1 MLSPCRPITSTCRW
15 KGTVLW
21 KLLSTNLTLFT
32 FFIASSPPV
41 PLHSKLLKQHL
52 WIWSCLGV
60 AVHFYRVLHLFP
72 GALPQ
77 LWKSEEKR
85 MEVGTHPTV
94 RLHQIILEG
103 FHPQTVLCPGRRIYV
118 ISIEKKHSTE
128 KLESRNT
135 YVKDSTLIT
144 LVNRRKTPA

>member
-1 MLSPCRPITSTCRW
+1 MLAPCRTITSTWRW

-32 FFIASSPPV
+32 FFIAPSPPV

-52 WIWSCLGV
+52 WILSRLGV
-60 AVHFYRVLHLFP
+60 VVHFYRVLHLFP

-77 LWKSEEKR
+77 LCKSEEKR
-85 MEVGTHPTV
+85 MKLGTHPNV
-94 RLHQIILEG
+94 CLHQIILEG

-128 KLESRNT
+128 KLESRKSILHKRFHIHN
-135 YVKDSTLIT
+135 
-144 LVNRRKTPA
+144 PCE